1 MGDTDRSARATP
13 GSVSNSLP
21 DPLPDHL
28 IESRGVVREAHAFIT
43 ACVVSRDSSRI
54 AFATADGALHVA
66 AGTGPAPGWSQPW
79 ERIEAH
85 DGSVLSLAQDVGA
98 QDFLTGGDDNRL
110 CRILGAASADR
121 VRELARGRRWVE
133 HVVSVLDGRTG
144 LIASAHGKQVELR
157 DQQGQLV
164 RDFAHDSTV
173 AGLAFDAK
181 GKRIAT
187 AHYGGVSLR
196 FVNAKADAPR
206 LLAWKGSH
214 IAIAMH
220 PAGDAVVTAMQE
232 NELHGWRLADGHNMR
247 MSGYPQKTQ
256 SLSFSRNGRWLATSG
271 ADAIVLWPFFGGGP
285 MGRAPTELA
294 GVPGAVCTRVAFHPQ
309 HEIVAAG
316 FADGT
321 VLMSDVATRRV
332 LPVCGPRA
340 GTGESPVSALAFSPD
355 GASLAFGTESGRMA
369 VINLANPQADH
380 PAKKIDGFA
389 PKGEAIIL

>member
-1 MGDTDRSARATP
+1 MGDTTRSMPAVA
-13 GSVSNSLP
+13 
-21 DPLPDHL
+21 DL
-28 IESRGVVREAHAFIT
+28 IESRGVVREADAFIT
-43 ACVVSRDSSRI
+43 ACAVSRDSSRV
-54 AFATADGALHVA
+54 AFATGDGVLHVA
-66 AGTGPAPGWSQPW
+66 AARGAAAARDRPW
-79 ERIEAH
+79 ERVEAH
-85 DGSVLSLAQDVGA
+85 EGSILSLAQDVGA

-110 CRILGAASADR
+110 CRVLGHDPGAASGAR

-133 HVVSVLDGRTG
+133 HVTSVLDGRSG

-157 DQQGQLV
+157 DERGELV
-164 RDFAHDSTV
+164 RSFAHDSTV

-196 FVNAKADAPR
+196 FVNARSDAAR
-206 LLAWKGSH
+206 LLVWKGSH

-220 PAGDAVVTAMQE
+220 PAGEAVVTAMQE

-271 ADAIVLWPFFGGGP
+271 ADAVVLWPFFGGGP
-285 MGRAPTELA
+285 MGKAPTELA

-309 HEIVAAG
+309 HEMVAAG

-321 VLMSDVATRRV
+321 VLMSDVATGRV
-332 LPVCGPRA
+332 LPIRGASV
-340 GTGESPVSALAFSPD
+340 GTGDASVSALVFSPD
-355 GASLAFGTESGRMA
+355 GATLAFGTGAGQMTIIDLA
-369 VINLANPQADH
+369 VSQEAH
-380 PAKKIDGFA
+380 SAKKRD
-389 PKGEAIIL
+389 

>member
-1 MGDTDRSARATP
+1 MSDRPQAAPAGLDRLLET
-13 GSVSNSLP
+13 
-21 DPLPDHL
+21 
-28 IESRGVVREAHAFIT
+28 RGIQNEAGAFIT
-43 ACVVSRDSSRI
+43 ACAVSRDSSRF
-54 AFATADGALHVA
+54 AFATGDGVLHLASGKHA
-66 AGTGPAPGWSQPW
+66 AAAWRG
-79 ERIEAH
+79 IEAH
-85 DGSVLSLAQDVGA
+85 DGSVLSLAQDVGP

-110 CRILGAASADR
+110 CRILASDSGSDAADV

-133 HVVSVLDGRTG
+133 HVASVLDGRTG

-157 DQQGQLV
+157 DASGQLL
-164 RDFAHDSTV
+164 RSFDHASTV

-206 LLAWKGSH
+206 LLTWKGSH
-214 IAIAMH
+214 VAVAIH
-220 PAGDAVVTAMQE
+220 PAGEAVVSAMQE

-285 MGRAPTELA
+285 MGKAPTELA
-294 GVPGAVCTRVAFHPQ
+294 GVPGSLCTRVAFHPQ
-309 HEIVAAG
+309 HELVAAG

-332 LPVCGPRA
+332 LPVCGPQA
-340 GTGESPVSALAFSPD
+340 GGVSALTFSPD
-355 GASLAFGTESGRMA
+355 GTALAFGMESGRM
-369 VINLANPQADH
+369 VIIDLAAPQDGHADEN
-380 PAKKIDGFA
+380 ID
-389 PKGEAIIL
+389 